1 MVNFDL
7 HLETLC
13 GLIPYGANVMYDGE
27 VYRLESVTRCG
38 MVLLSGNGGTKRVD
52 YRNVE
57 LIGNGG

>member
-1 MVNFDL
+1 MVGV
-7 HLETLC
+7 C
-13 GLIPYGANVMYDGE
+13 QGANVMYDGE